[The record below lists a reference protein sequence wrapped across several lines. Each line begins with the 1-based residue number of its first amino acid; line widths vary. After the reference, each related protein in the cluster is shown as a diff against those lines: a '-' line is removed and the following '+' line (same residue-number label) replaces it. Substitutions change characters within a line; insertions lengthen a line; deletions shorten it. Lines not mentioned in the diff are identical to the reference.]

1 MKKIILF
8 SFLILISCKKETNKE
23 IIIFKD
29 SPEKTTIKKNHLIN
43 GKKIFNG
50 SCATCHLYGTGGS
63 ITISDKKSWEKIY
76 KTKDIKTIYN
86 NVLNGFN
93 TKTGIMPKKGGCIS
107 CTDQDV
113 IDAVN
118 FMFSV
123 NNINIT
129 N

>member
-29 SPEKTTIKKNHLIN
+29 STKKITVKKDHLIN
-43 GKKIFNG
+43 GEKIFNG
-50 SCATCHLYGTGGS
+50 SCATCHLYGVGGS
-63 ITISDKKSWEKIY
+63 ITINDQKSWEKIY
-76 KTKDIKTIYN
+76 KTKNINTIYN

-113 IDAVN
+113 IDAIN
-118 FMFSV
+118 FIFSI